1 MTEKGK
7 IKALKK
13 LNSVLYY
20 MEWLMD
26 NSREASEILND
37 NGGGEMD
44 FYDAKDNIKDVK
56 KIIENE

>member
-1 MTEKGK
+1 MTPKEK

-56 KIIENE
+56 K